1 MAYDEAFAERVR
13 GAIGPRPDVVE
24 IKMFGGLCF
33 TTNGNMFAGVM
44 RDELLARV
52 GPEANDEALKRPGAR
67 AAEIGSRPMKGYLQ
81 VASSGTETDQQLQ
94 AWIAETYAFAS
105 SLPPKVKKPRAPQP
119 RRIR

>member
-33 TTNGNMFAGVM
+33 TTHGNMFAGVM

-52 GPEANDEALKRPGAR
+52 GPAANDEALKRPGAR
-67 AAEIGSRPMKGYLQ
+67 PAEIGSMPMKGYVQ
-81 VASSGTETDQQLQ
+81 VASPGIDSDDDLQ
-94 AWIAETYAFAS
+94 AWVDEAYAFAS
-105 SLPPKVKKPRAPQP
+105 SLPPKVKKPKAPKA
-119 RRIR
+119 RKY